1 MFLFLVYIVIGL
13 ALLYF
18 GAEGLV
24 RGSSS
29 LALRLRISPLVIGLT
44 VVAYGT
50 SMPEMVVS
58 IKTAMS
64 HQGGISIGNVVGSN
78 IFNIAIILGLAS
90 LINPL
95 KIRLQVIRID
105 TPIMFFV
112 AVLFFLFFR
121 DLTIDRLEGAFFL
134 LLVAVYTYANL
145 YFSRRAGKRAEDE
158 FSDALGVARY
168 KNVFAELAFILGG
181 FGLLVGGA
189 NLLVNG
195 AIGLARQLEISETVI
210 ALTIVSVGTSL
221 PELATSVVASL
232 RKEADI
238 AVGNIIGSNI
248 FNILAILGVA
258 SVISPI
264 YGEGIGRI
272 DIYVMLGISLLL
284 LPMLRS
290 GYKLSRPEGA
300 FLLSIYGCYLYYLLM
315 MR

>member
-1 MFLFLVYIVIGL
+1 MSLFLIYIVLGL

-44 VVAYGT
+44 VVAFGT

-58 IKTAMS
+58 IKTALS
-64 HQGGISIGNVVGSN
+64 QQGGIAIGNVVGSN
-78 IFNIAIILGLAS
+78 IFNIAVILGLSSA
-90 LINPL
+90 IAPL
-95 KIRLQVIRID
+95 KIRLQIIRID

-112 AVLFFLFFR
+112 VFLFFLLFR

-134 LLVAVYTYANL
+134 LLLIVYTYANL
-145 YFSRRAGKRAEDE
+145 YFSRRAGKRANEE
-158 FSDALGVARY
+158 FSDTLGVAHY
-168 KNVFAELAFILGG
+168 KNVFVELAFILGG
-181 FGLLVGGA
+181 LAILIGGA

-195 AIGLARQLEISETVI
+195 AIGLSRLIGISETVI
-210 ALTIVSVGTSL
+210 GLTIVAAGTSL

-238 AVGNIIGSNI
+238 AIGNIIGSNI

-258 SVISPI
+258 SVVSPI
-264 YGEGIGRI
+264 YGQDIGRI

-290 GYKLSRPEGA
+290 GYRLSRLEGA
-300 FLLSIYGCYLYYLLM
+300 FLLITYGCYLYYLLT
-315 MR
+315 R